1 MGRRLGLNER
11 KQHTMKHLKRL
22 MKLACLCL
30 VLGILFYLGVV
41 AMVIYRQN
49 NVPPAGE
56 YDAIIVLGAQVKPDG
71 TPSIQLQWRIDAAA
85 EAWQERNCTV
95 VVCGAQGTNEPATEA
110 SVMRDELIQQGVPE
124 EAILLDDKSF
134 NTKQNIANAI
144 ALLEGREV
152 SRVLIVTSDYHLP
165 RAMALAK
172 DAGLDATGL
181 GSPTKQGLRFW
192 LKNYGREG
200 LAWIK
205 YWMQKYL
212 HLPLE

>member
-11 KQHTMKHLKRL
+11 KQHIMKHLKRL

-30 VLGILFYLGVV
+30 ALGILFYLGVV
-41 AMVIYRQN
+41 AMVVYRQS

-56 YDAIIVLGAQVKPDG
+56 YNAIIVLGAQVKPNG
-71 TPSIQLQWRIDAAA
+71 EPSIQLKWRIDAAA
-85 EAWQERNCTV
+85 EAWKERNCTI
-95 VVCGAQGTNEPATEA
+95 VVCGAQGANEPATEA
-110 SVMRDELIQQGVPE
+110 SVMRAELIKQGVA
-124 EAILLDDKSF
+124 EADILMDDKSF
-134 NTKQNIANAI
+134 NTKQNIANAVK
-144 ALLEGREV
+144 LLEGREL

-165 RAMALAK
+165 RAMALAE
-172 DAGLDATGL
+172 DAGLSASGL

-192 LKNYGREG
+192 VKNYGREG